1 MKIGETTNNNPLEQG
16 HQSEEVLPVEKA
28 ESVSS
33 EMSFMASTTSHK
45 MKIDELTGEE
55 TEHAME
61 VDSLSNSTKPSSNTN
76 LY

>member
-1 MKIGETTNNNPLEQG
+1 MKLGEANSNNPLEQG
-16 HQSEEVLPVEKA
+16 NQSEEVLPVEKA
-28 ESVSS
+28 ESVTS
-33 EMSFMASTTSHK
+33 ETSFTASTTSNK

-61 VDSLSNSTKPSSNTN
+61 VDSLSNSTKPNSNTN